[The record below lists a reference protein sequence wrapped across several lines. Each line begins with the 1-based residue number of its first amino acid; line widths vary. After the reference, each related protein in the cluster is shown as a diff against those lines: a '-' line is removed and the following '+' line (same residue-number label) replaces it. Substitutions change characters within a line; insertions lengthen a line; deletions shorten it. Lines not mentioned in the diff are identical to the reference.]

1 MNAAAPLKIVFM
13 GTPDFA
19 VASLERLLRGRHHVV
34 AVVTAA
40 DKPAGRGQQ
49 VRFSAVKT
57 CALAHGLPLL
67 QPDKL
72 KDPAFLHALG
82 SYGADLFVVVAFR
95 MLPREVW
102 TMPRLGTINVHG
114 SLLPQ
119 YRGAAPIHH
128 AVMNGEKTT
137 GVTTFFIEEQID
149 TGKII
154 GQRSLTIGEDED
166 TGSVYSRLM
175 VLGAELLAD
184 TVEDLAQGRVSPVE
198 QSTRVH
204 GESLKE
210 APKLH
215 RDTCQIDWNQPLKVV
230 HDFIRGL
237 SPLPAAWCVF
247 QGKTLKIYRG
257 RPVHDTPAAATG
269 SFETDGRQ
277 YLRFFCPDGYY
288 EVDELQAEGKKRM
301 RTEEWLR
308 GVRFI
313 AGAP

>member
-1 MNAAAPLKIVFM
+1 MNAATPLKIVFM

-19 VASLERLLRGRHHVV
+19 VASLERMLSGRHRVV
-34 AVVTAA
+34 AVVTAP

-49 VRFSAVKT
+49 VRFSPVKT

-114 SLLPQ
+114 SLLPH

-154 GQRSLTIGEDED
+154 GQRSLSIGEDED

-175 VLGAELLAD
+175 VLGAGLLAD
-184 TVEDLAQGRVSPVE
+184 TVEDLAQGRVSPVD
-198 QSTRVH
+198 QSTRAQ

-215 RDTCQIDWNQPLKVV
+215 RDTCQIDWNQPVKVV
-230 HDFIRGL
+230 HDFVRGL

-247 QGKTLKIYRG
+247 QGKVLKIFRG
-257 RPVHDTPAAATG
+257 HPVPDTPTSGAG
-269 SFETDGRQ
+269 SFESDGRQ
-277 YLRFFCPDGYY
+277 YLRFFCTDGYY
-288 EVDELQAEGKKRM
+288 EVHELQAEGKKRM

-308 GVRFI
+308 GIRFI
-313 AGAP
+313 ADAP

>member
-1 MNAAAPLKIVFM
+1 MNAAPPLKIVFM

-19 VASLERLLRGRHHVV
+19 VASLERMLSGRHRVV
-34 AVVTAA
+34 AVVTAP

-49 VRFSAVKT
+49 VRFSPVKT

-72 KDPAFLHALG
+72 KNHDFLHALG

-154 GQRSLTIGEDED
+154 GQRSLSIGEDED

-184 TVEDLAQGRVSPVE
+184 TVEDLAQGRVSPVD
-198 QSTRVH
+198 QSTRAQ

-215 RDTCQIDWNQPLKVV
+215 RDTCQIDWNQPVKVV
-230 HDFIRGL
+230 HDFVRGL

-247 QGKTLKIYRG
+247 QGKVL
-257 RPVHDTPAAATG
+257 
-269 SFETDGRQ
+269 
-277 YLRFFCPDGYY
+277 
-288 EVDELQAEGKKRM
+288 
-301 RTEEWLR
+301 
-308 GVRFI
+308 
-313 AGAP
+313 